1 MKFTPNDYG
10 LRCQFDAFCKT
21 VLKNE
26 AKSYLSEMKRRRD
39 REVSL
44 SSLSQAD
51 LDKLCTA
58 DQYPSDSFVFS
69 AYGYDLRIDDELV
82 AAAFTELPQPGQSI
96 LILHCVLDCVL
107 ELADGEIGAIMGMSS
122 SAVQRHRTKT
132 LETMRIKL
140 TGGVT
145 K

>member
-1 MKFTPNDYG
+1 MKSTPDEYG

-26 AKSYLSEMKRRRD
+26 AKSYHKEMKRQRD
-39 REVSL
+39 WETPFEALPL
-44 SSLSQAD
+44 SE
-51 LDKLCTA
+51 LDKLCTV

-69 AYGYDLRIDDELV
+69 VYGYDLRIDDELV

-96 LILHCVLDCVL
+96 LILHCVL
-107 ELADGEIGAIMGMSS
+107 ELPDGEIGALMGMSR
-122 SAVQRHRTKT
+122 SAVQRHRTKA

>member
-1 MKFTPNDYG
+1 MKYTPDDYG

-26 AKSYLSEMKRRRD
+26 AKSYHKEMKRQRD
-39 REVSL
+39 RKTPFEALPL
-44 SSLSQAD
+44 SE
-51 LDKLCTA
+51 LDKLCTV

-69 AYGYDLRIDDELV
+69 AYGFDLRIDDELV
-82 AAAFTELPQPGQSI
+82 AAAFSSLPQPGQSI
-96 LILHCVLDCVL
+96 LILHYVP
-107 ELADGEIGAIMGMSS
+107 ELTDGEIGAIMGMSR

>member
-1 MKFTPNDYG
+1 MKFTPDDYG

-26 AKSYLSEMKRRRD
+26 AKSYHKEMKRQRD
-39 REVSL
+39 RETPFEALLPSE
-44 SSLSQAD
+44 
-51 LDKLCTA
+51 LDKLCIA
-58 DQYPSDSFVFS
+58 DQYPSNSFVFS
-69 AYGYDLRIDDELV
+69 AYGYELHINDELV

-96 LILHCVLDCVL
+96 LILHCVL
-107 ELADGEIGAIMGMSS
+107 ELADGEIGTIMGMSR

-140 TGGVT
+140 MGGVT

>member
-1 MKFTPNDYG
+1 MKYTPDDYG

-26 AKSYLSEMKRRRD
+26 AKSYHKEMKHQRD
-39 REVSL
+39 RETPFEALLPSE
-44 SSLSQAD
+44 

-58 DQYPSDSFVFS
+58 DQYPSNSFVFS
-69 AYGYDLRIDDELV
+69 AYDYELRIDDELV
-82 AAAFTELPQPGQSI
+82 AAAFMELPQPGQSI
-96 LILHCVLDCVL
+96 LILHCVL
-107 ELADGEIGAIMGMSS
+107 ELADGEIGAIMGMSR